1 MAPVHGFQNIVG
13 GANSTCSVKAAITL
27 LWGPP
32 MTPGKFDN
40 WWLPS
45 LHAGSLI
52 TVSESAPLV
61 LTGSALS
68 PLAKMVLLILS
79 ACSERA
85 GRGMAHWYL
94 GR

>member
-1 MAPVHGFQNIVG
+1 
-13 GANSTCSVKAAITL
+13 
-27 LWGPP
+27 
-32 MTPGKFDN
+32 MTPGKFGS

-52 TVSESAPLV
+52 TASEMAPLV

-79 ACSERA
+79 VCSERT
-85 GRGMAHWYL
+85 GRDMAHWYL
-94 GR
+94 GH

>member
-1 MAPVHGFQNIVG
+1 
-13 GANSTCSVKAAITL
+13 
-27 LWGPP
+27 
-32 MTPGKFDN
+32 MTPGKFGS
-40 WWLPS
+40 WWFPS

-52 TVSESAPLV
+52 TASEMAPLV

-68 PLAKMVLLILS
+68 PLAKMVLLILF